1 MRRARHLPALSWVA
15 ALLVL
20 GACER
25 QEKAPAP
32 HHDEH
37 AEHDDEHQEQSAA
50 PGELGAHRVR
60 VERGMLRDL
69 RLTTQLA
76 ESRPAGDTVTALG
89 ELRVNEDAYAEIGT
103 PVPARVVRV
112 LAAPGELVKEGQI
125 LAELESPEVGRARAL
140 LRSSEARV
148 THAEQTALRRR
159 GLAEDQIVSARELQ
173 AAEAELAQARA
184 EHRAAREML
193 DAIGGQVGS
202 GSRFSLKTPV
212 AGTVIDRAALRG
224 RMVDSAQ
231 PLFVVGDLR
240 RLWLIVHAFER
251 DALRMRTGTTA
262 RVTFPAL
269 PGQPTSGTVTTIGS
283 RVDPA
288 SRSVDVRIELDNPTG
303 VLRPGMSATAL
314 VPVGDGAETVVAV
327 AVEAL
332 QRQPQGWCVFLP
344 TDEEG
349 VFEIRP
355 VGRGRDLG
363 GEVEVLSGLAAG
375 ERVVVDGAFLLKA
388 EADKARGG
396 GAGEHEH

>member
-1 MRRARHLPALSWVA
+1 VRVKRPLDVLVLV
-15 ALLVL
+15 ALL
-20 GACER
+20 GPGGCER
-25 QEKAPAP
+25 HERAPEP
-32 HHDEH
+32 HGDEH
-37 AEHDDEHQEQSAA
+37 AEHHEEGAEH
-50 PGELGAHRVR
+50 GELAPHLVR

-69 RLTTQLA
+69 RVTTQLA

-103 PVPARVVRV
+103 PLPARVAKV
-112 LAAPGELVKEGQI
+112 LAAPGERVKEGQV
-125 LAELESPEVGRARAL
+125 LAELDSPEIGRARAL

-148 THAEQTALRRR
+148 TLAEQTAARRR
-159 GLAEDQIVSARELQ
+159 GLAQAQIVSARELQ

-184 EHRAAREML
+184 EHRAARETL
-193 DAIGGQVGS
+193 HALGGALGS
-202 GSRFSLKTPV
+202 GSRFLLKAPI

-224 RMVDSAQ
+224 RMVDSEQ
-231 PLFVVGDLR
+231 PLFIVGDLQ
-240 RLWLIVHAFER
+240 RLWLVVHAFER

-269 PGQPTSGTVTTIGS
+269 PGQPTSGTVTTVGS

-288 SRSVDVRIELDNPTG
+288 SRSVDVRIEIDNPTG

-332 QRQPQGWCVFLP
+332 QRQPQGWVVFLP
-344 TDEEG
+344 TAEEG